1 MTDEVAIGLGPAL
14 VDRLFPF
21 LLAIDGDLRV
31 VKLGRGVKKICI
43 GAEPGAGLLELFT
56 IFRPQIA
63 PTFEALCGNTR
74 STFML
79 DSKTRGIRLRGEMA
93 LEASS
98 GLVLFLG
105 SPWFTD
111 IAKLHESGLSLADFT
126 IHDPLVDFLYMVQ
139 AKTLAVQDAK
149 RFSDTIVKQRDEL
162 QRANAELE
170 RANAA
175 KTQFL
180 ANTSHEL
187 RTPLNGIIGM
197 TSLLARSELKPKQAD
212 FVEKVLKS
220 AEMLQSVVNDILD
233 ISKIEAG
240 KLVLEEVDFDPAVLV
255 HDIAGVFSTS
265 AHLKNVELV
274 CITAPHIPKVVKG
287 DPNRLRQVLSN
298 LIGNAVKFTA
308 AGEIVVRAAVDEPA
322 DAPAAGAPDDDRVT
336 LRFSVSDTGIG
347 IAPED
352 HKLLFQPFSQ
362 IDSSMGRRFGGTGL
376 GLAIARQLVE
386 LMGGEIGVESTPGRG
401 STFWF
406 TAQLAPAEATAAPRG
421 ESLAGLRVLIVD
433 DNATNRVYLGELLQ
447 QRDAQVQTVETGP
460 DALNAIRTAAR
471 DPHPF
476 DFVLLDMHM
485 PGMTG
490 LDVAVVLA
498 ADPAFD
504 RLGKLL
510 LTSVD
515 VREDPRVGLA
525 KVRACMAKPV
535 RPDALASCLVA
546 IRDQRSVEPILGAV
560 PAAPVPLPATNEPEV
575 LVVDDNPVNVEVAV
589 HMAEALGYR
598 TATATNGTEAV
609 QAVKQRPYRL
619 VLMDLQ
625 MPEMDGY
632 DATREIRA
640 LERASGT
647 HLPIVAM
654 TAHAAA
660 SDRQRALASGFDD
673 YLAKPVRLET
683 LGAMFTKWLGPRD
696 SAIARRRKAGET
708 PDAPDVIDANAFMQL
723 RRAGRDEQAMA
734 SKVVRL
740 FLDDLPL
747 SVRAILEGHEAGDL
761 KTIQSVAHRMKASAG
776 IVGALRLQKT
786 CHDLETRAQE
796 LSAEARSQLV
806 DGFRS
811 MSLEVQRA
819 LEAWLSAQPGVSSRG

>member
-1 MTDEVAIGLGPAL
+1 MTSEVAIGLGPEL

-21 LLAIDGDLRV
+21 LLAIDGQLRV
-31 VKLGRGVKKICI
+31 VKLGRGMKKICV

-74 STFML
+74 STFIL
-79 DSKTRGIRLRGEMA
+79 DSRTTGIRLRGEMA

-126 IHDPLVDFLYMVQ
+126 LHDPIVDFLYMVQ

-197 TSLLARSELKPKQAD
+197 ASLLARSELKPKQAN

-240 KLVLEEVDFDPAVLV
+240 KLALEEVDFDPAVLV

-265 AHLKNVELV
+265 SHLKHVELV

-287 DPNRLRQVLSN
+287 DPNRVRQVLSN

-308 AGEIVVRAAVDEPA
+308 AGEIVVRAAVEEPA
-322 DAPAAGAPDDDRVT
+322 EGSAAEDGPVT

-406 TAQLAPAEATAAPRG
+406 TARFAPAEAAPPPRS

-433 DNATNRVYLGELLQ
+433 DNATNRAYLGELLQ
-447 QRDAQVQTVETGP
+447 QRDAEVRTVDSGL
-460 DALNAIRTAAR
+460 DALNAIRAAVR
-471 DPHPF
+471 EPHPF

-504 RLGKLL
+504 QLGKLL
-510 LTSVD
+510 LTSID

-525 KVRACMAKPV
+525 KVRACMTKPV
-535 RPDALASCLVA
+535 RPDALASALTA
-546 IRDQRSVEPILGAV
+546 IRDHRSVEPIVASAPTAPIPP
-560 PAAPVPLPATNEPEV
+560 PAANAPEV

-589 HMAEALGYR
+589 HMAEALGYK
-598 TATATNGTEAV
+598 TASASNGAEAV
-609 QAVKQRPYRL
+609 AALKQRPFRM

-640 LERASGT
+640 MERASGAHT
-647 HLPIVAM
+647 PIVAM
-654 TAHAAA
+654 TAHAAET
-660 SDRQRALASGFDD
+660 DRQRALSSGFDD
-673 YLAKPVRLET
+673 YLAKPMRLET

-708 PDAPDVIDANAFMQL
+708 PDAPDVIDANAFLQL

-740 FLDDLPL
+740 FLDDLPQ
-747 SVRAILEGHEAGDL
+747 SMRAILEGHEAGDL
-761 KTIQSVAHRMKASAG
+761 KTIQSVAHRMRAAAG

-786 CHDLETRAQE
+786 CHDLEMQAQE
-796 LSAEARSQLV
+796 LSTEARGQLI

-811 MSLEVQRA
+811 MSLEVQRVLA
-819 LEAWLSAQPGVSSRG
+819 EWLSAQPGAPGRG